1 MPMITKGDHVW
12 YRSSPG
18 AEEFG
23 VAIGARVETIENKQ
37 YKLYTDDDEVK
48 WIDVQNNTLK
58 LMHASSV
65 DTVEDMIQLGDLHE
79 AGILRNL
86 FQRYKHNKMYTY
98 TGSILVAINPYQ
110 LLPIYDQMHIK
121 MYQVSTEL
129 SHNTY
134 AYCYLHGCFRIRR

>member
-1 MPMITKGDHVW
+1 MITKGDYVW
-12 YRSSPG
+12 YLASPSSD
-18 AEEFG
+18 EFR
-23 VAIGARVETIENKQ
+23 VAIGAVVEKIDNKQ
-37 YKLYTDDDEVK
+37 FMLYSDDSETLWV
-48 WIDVQNNTLK
+48 DVDSKNLR

-86 FQRYKHNKMYTY
+86 FQRYKTHRMYTY

-121 MYQVSTEL
+121 MYQVPTYTVHSISSIPEL
-129 SHNTY
+129 VTS
-134 AYCYLHGCFRIRR
+134 

>member
-12 YRSSPG
+12 YRSTPG
-18 AEEFG
+18 TEEFG

-37 YKLYTDDDEVK
+37 YKLFTDDDEVK
-48 WIDVQNNTLK
+48 WVDVQNNTLK

-86 FQRYKHNKMYTY
+86 FQRYKAHKMYTY
-98 TGSILVAINPYQ
+98 TGSILVA
-110 LLPIYDQMHIK
+110 LLLCSIHVAYSKMSHITCLESAAL
-121 MYQVSTEL
+121 ST
-129 SHNTY
+129 S
-134 AYCYLHGCFRIRR
+134 AVRIEPLRTAESAW

>member
-12 YRSSPG
+12 YRSTPG
-18 AEEFG
+18 TEEFG

-37 YKLYTDDDEVK
+37 YKLFTDDDEVK
-48 WIDVQNNTLK
+48 WVDVQNNTLK

-86 FQRYKHNKMYTY
+86 FQRYKAHKMYTY
-98 TGSILVAINPYQ
+98 TGSILVAINPYH

-121 MYQVSTEL
+121 MYQVCLNYFIIPSC
-129 SHNTY
+129 
-134 AYCYLHGCFRIRR
+134 CYYMGVFRIRR

>member
-1 MPMITKGDHVW
+1 MITKGDYVW
-12 YRSSPG
+12 YKSSPES
-18 AEEFG
+18 EEFA

-48 WIDVQNNTLK
+48 WVDVHNNTLK
-58 LMHASSV
+58 LMHVSSV

-86 FQRYKHNKMYTY
+86 FQRYKNDNIYTY
-98 TGSILVAINPYQ
+98 TGSILVSINPYQ

-121 MYQVSTEL
+121 MYQVSTDCFMVC
-129 SHNTY
+129 TVIY
-134 AYCYLHGCFRIRR
+134 TDVFRIRR